1 MTVIDFV
8 QLTRRSWRALVI
20 FVLLGCA
27 AMAGYTYLQPKVYEA
42 SSAGFI
48 AAGNGTS
55 YDGAISGSQTAVARA
70 QAYVPLISTT
80 PVFDKIAQD
89 PSVDLQGQPLAGR
102 LSASVATGST
112 MIVVSATASNPES
125 ALALANG
132 ALKALAA
139 VINDIETKA
148 SSGQPPAIKVVPL
161 ETAVKP
167 TVPISPDWKVNLG
180 LGAIGGLI
188 LGYLFIFVRR
198 GLDARIRSTDDLP
211 QLMGAGLLGNI
222 PKVSKRKLSIN
233 SDDRDNRL
241 AAESIRQ
248 VRTGLSFASV
258 DRKVHSMAVT
268 SANQSEGKTTIA
280 TSLAQVF
287 AQSGRRTLIIDAD
300 LRRPAVSEELG
311 IDESVGLSELL
322 SGQVSVTQAIR
333 PTDNPELFVLP
344 AGRTPP
350 NPSEMLGSAA
360 FRTLVEEMTH
370 DHFVIIDAP
379 PLLPVTDAALVSVVV
394 DGVVFVAAA
403 GKTRKPEIAAA
414 RRILEQVHAR
424 TLGLVLNMVPL
435 RGSESSYYE
444 YYGRKRGYYY
454 HRSAEAGHR
463 SRKGSRRAKRR
474 TA

>member
-8 QLTRRSWRALVI
+8 RLTRRSWRALVI
-20 FVLLGCA
+20 FVILGAA
-27 AMAGYTYLQPKVYEA
+27 AMAGYTYTQPEVYEA

-48 AAGNGTS
+48 AAGSGTS
-55 YDGAISGSQTAVARA
+55 YDGAVSGSQTAVARA
-70 QAYVPLISTT
+70 QAYLPLMSTT
-80 PVFDKIAQD
+80 NVFDRIAQD
-89 PSVDLQGQPLAGR
+89 PSVNLQGQPLEGR
-102 LSASVATGST
+102 LSATVATGST
-112 MIVVSATASNPES
+112 MIIVNATASTPES

-132 ALKALAA
+132 ALRALKD
-139 VINDIETKA
+139 VINDIEKQA
-148 SSGQPPAIKVVPL
+148 SGGQPAIKVIPL

-167 TVPISPDWKVNLG
+167 TKPISPDWRINIG
-180 LGAIGGLI
+180 LGAIGGLVA
-188 LGYLFIFVRR
+188 GYLFVFLRR
-198 GLDARIRSTDDLP
+198 GLDARIRSADDLP
-211 QLMGAGLLGNI
+211 QLMGVGLLGNI
-222 PKVSKRKLSIN
+222 PKVSKRKLSID

-258 DRKVHSMAVT
+258 DRTVHSLTVT

-370 DHFVIIDAP
+370 DHFVIVDAP

-454 HRSAEAGHR
+454 QRPEAGHR
-463 SRKGSRRAKRR
+463 SRKGSRRARRR